1 MECFGRTPGAVLKRW
16 TKRQEFSLLKSEK
29 FINAFPSAISVLVAL
44 VQILKRMP
52 ELQEFECRIST
63 IIPECLPSE
72 CLPSWG
78 YLNSEGASFFSVE
91 IIFWDCSFDSRLAQ
105 KYQAQMEHSGTSF
118 LCDLNSSSY
127 VSQID
132 SPNQAKISR
141 YTCKV
146 SYRLF
151 KLWLWE
157 PIALVQ
163 LCSNLLHSLLT

>member
-1 MECFGRTPGAVLKRW
+1 MECFGRTPDAVLKRW

-63 IIPECLPSE
+63 IIPECLPSSAF
-72 CLPSWG
+72 LRILKFWRS
-78 YLNSEGASFFSVE
+78 LFFSVE
-91 IIFWDCSFDSRLAQ
+91 IIFWDCSFDSRLSQ
-105 KYQAQMEHSGTSF
+105 KYQAQMEHYGTSF